1 MVPVKVGTNLFQHL
15 GQKHIVEY
23 KQAKKT
29 QAEEMLAAFDAQP
42 KRKQMTQLSTAAAL
56 ASLIWN

>member
-1 MVPVKVGTNLFQHL
+1 MVPVKVETHLFQHL

-23 KQAKKT
+23 KQA
-29 QAEEMLAAFDAQP
+29 EEMLAAFDVQP
-42 KRKQMTQLSTAAAL
+42 KRKQMTQLSTAGAL